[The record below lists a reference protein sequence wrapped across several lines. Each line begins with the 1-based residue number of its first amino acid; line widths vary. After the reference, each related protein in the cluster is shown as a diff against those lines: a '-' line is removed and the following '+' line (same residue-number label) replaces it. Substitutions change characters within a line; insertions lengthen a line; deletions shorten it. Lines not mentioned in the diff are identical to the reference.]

1 MKKTTL
7 MLLFPA
13 LLVGCGGDDDGDD
26 DTTGVSRQAVVAR
39 YAEVVYASYSDSLA
53 EAEKLQT
60 AVDAFVASP
69 TAATHEAAKQAW
81 LAARVPYGQTEAYRF
96 YDGPIDNPTD
106 GPEGQLNA
114 WPLDEAYI
122 DYVEGSTL
130 AGIVNDVS
138 IDITKARLSA
148 LNEGGEGDIVQRG
161 SGAFDAEAAVSTG
174 YHAIEFLLWGQDR
187 NVDGPGERS
196 HTDYLTDASATAPN
210 GDRRG
215 LYLTTVTDLLVD
227 DLQTLVDAWEP
238 GAANYRAD
246 FEAADADENLKK
258 IIGAVGILS
267 KGELAAERMDV
278 ALDTNDQEDEHSC
291 FSDNTHVDIAMN
303 GKGIDN
309 VLRGQW
315 DGVGGPSILDLVRE
329 NDEALANQLDEDLT
343 SSLEAIDAIPAP
355 FDQAISV
362 RDSEGWTKVNDAVN
376 LLFDQGDRIA
386 EIGPALG
393 LGNISVEL
401 PE

>member
-1 MKKTTL
+1 MLQKKLLYILPLTL
-7 MLLFPA
+7 VA
-13 LLVGCGGDDDGDD
+13 CSGGDDDDD
-26 DTTGVSRQAVVAR
+26 NVGTSRQAVIAR
-39 YAEVVYASYSDSLA
+39 YAEVVHTSYSASLT
-53 EAEKLQT
+53 T
-60 AVDAFVASP
+60 AQAMKVAIDAFVAAPSE
-69 TAATHEAAKQAW
+69 ATHMAAKQAW
-81 LAARVPYGQTEAYRF
+81 LDARVPYGQTEAYRF

-130 AGIVNDVS
+130 AGIVNDTS
-138 IDITKARLSA
+138 IDISKARLSS
-148 LNEGGEGDIVQRG
+148 LNEGGEGDVVMRDG
-161 SGAFDAEAAVSTG
+161 GAFDAEAAVSTG

-187 NVDGPGERS
+187 NANGPGQRAY
-196 HTDYLTDASATAPN
+196 TDFLTDANATAPN

-215 LYLTTVTDLLVD
+215 QYLVAVTELLID
-227 DLQTLVDAWEP
+227 DLTAMVDAWAP
-238 GAANYRAD
+238 DAANYRAD
-246 FEAADADENLKK
+246 FEAADPDESLKK

-291 FSDNTHVDIAMN
+291 FSDNTHVDIQMNAM
-303 GKGIDN
+303 GVDN
-309 VLRGQW
+309 VLRGNW
-315 DGVGGPSILDLVRE
+315 AGTSGASILDLVT
-329 NDEALANQLDEDLT
+329 EADATLGADLDAALSATQAAVDG
-343 SSLEAIDAIPAP
+343 IPVP
-355 FDQAISV
+355 FDQAIV
-362 RDSEGWTKVNDAVN
+362 TRDSADWTKVSDAVN
-376 LLFDQGDRIA
+376 LLFDQGDKIA